1 MASLIEKIQAFLNRA
16 PRDRVS
22 TENTGNDDTVFEVYP
37 IRKLV
42 IPERIWRDSGRL
54 WSNPGF
60 LKIRKL

>member
-1 MASLIEKIQAFLNRA
+1 MKKKLKMASLVEKIQEFLDRA

-42 IPERIWRDSGRL
+42 IQERIRRD
-54 WSNPGF
+54 F
-60 LKIRKL
+60 H